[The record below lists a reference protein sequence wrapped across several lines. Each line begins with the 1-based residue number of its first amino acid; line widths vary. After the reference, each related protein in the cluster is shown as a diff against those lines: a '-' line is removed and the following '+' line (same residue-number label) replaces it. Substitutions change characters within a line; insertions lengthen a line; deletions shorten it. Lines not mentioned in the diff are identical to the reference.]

1 MYPKLGDIRREW
13 RWVKEGIQEVL
24 DKYPWLTYYPED
36 VYAACVNGQANL
48 YITDHAFAICTVEIH
63 PITGE
68 RSYLVWV
75 CWADGKGKNLNI
87 IKNYFSFICEEAE
100 KYGCHRVSA
109 KTPSKGLERIYER
122 MGWRCDMRDFSIDI
136 TGTEEV

>member
-1 MYPKLGDIRREW
+1 M
-13 RWVKEGIQEVL
+13 
-24 DKYPWLTYYPED
+24 
-36 VYAACVNGQANL
+36 

-68 RSYLVWV
+68 KSYLVWV